1 MEINPEIKSI
11 LKGCNIDVQQGTLCL
26 LAIYFNLDGTG
37 VVSEDLMKK
46 INFTKI
52 AEKDYTSNTITWN
65 VPLFVGQEAGAF
77 DWVSEW
83 MHPFGTIGTPARRG
97 TAREVITRM
106 KEWFSKNPEY
116 RKEDVFAARD
126 LYFITEKPVGGMVK
140 TSHKFI
146 YDGVGTMKVSQLL
159 LWCERAKELKDTDK
173 GTNPLMRGK
182 II

>member
-11 LKGCNIDVQQGTLCL
+11 LKGCKIDVQKGTLCL

-37 VVSEDLMKK
+37 VVPEDLMKK

-52 AEKDYTSNTITWN
+52 VEKEYTSNTITWN

-77 DWVSEW
+77 DWVNEW
-83 MHPFGTIGTPARRG
+83 MHPFGAIGTPARRG
-97 TAREVITRM
+97 TVKEVITRM
-106 KEWFSKNPEY
+106 KKWFANNPEY

-126 LYFITEKPVGGMVK
+126 LYFRTEKPIGGMVK

-146 YDGVGTMKVSQLL
+146 YEGVGAMEVSLL
-159 LWCERAKELKDTDK
+159 LFWCNKVKELGNTQ
-173 GTNPLMRGK
+173 GTTNPLMKGK
-182 II
+182 IM